1 MSRMLSSARERR
13 ALPALGMAGLVITAY
28 LTAAALPAAA
38 EGTQDRIVICHATSS
53 PTRPYVETEVDG
65 DGLSGHGDH
74 EGDLV
79 PVPAG
84 GCPGPSPTQPPA
96 ELEPPEEPAD
106 PDAREEPEAEEPVA
120 EEPTTEEPT
129 TEEPVTEEPTT
140 EEPVTE
146 EPVTEEPV
154 TEEPVTEEPVT
165 EEPVTEEPEAEQ
177 PVAEEP
183 TTEEPVDDGPG
194 LESTPAEE
202 PAPEKPAQ
210 ESTGVS
216 AEPTKPTTQ
225 FTWDTGDLPLPGADA
240 PVSPDEP
247 VRHVGLP
254 AAHTPDYDVHVNTG
268 GPGSDKGHAGQ
279 SPVAL
284 PNAGAPRLAIPTG
297 AGLAL
302 LFLGLLLT
310 GRGRRARRP

>member
-1 MSRMLSSARERR
+1 MSRMLSSARDHR
-13 ALPALGMAGLVITAY
+13 ALLAAGMSGLVMTAY
-28 LTAAALPAAA
+28 LTAAALPAVA

-106 PDAREEPEAEEPVA
+106 PDAREEPEAEE
-120 EEPTTEEPT
+120 
-129 TEEPVTEEPTT
+129 
-140 EEPVTE
+140 
-146 EPVTEEPV
+146 
-154 TEEPVTEEPVT
+154 
-165 EEPVTEEPEAEQ
+165 